1 VDFGSFFALYLFVY
15 LLVNAALAFIPAKIA
30 KEKGR
35 SWIAF
40 WWLSF
45 LTTILI
51 GLIAALA
58 MPAGEYNVRAIRTG
72 ETERLSESDLEL
84 PDKIKCPFC
93 AEVVKSEAI
102 VCRFCG
108 KDIGGYIDGLR
119 EQVEKNRGLLIA
131 QRAHDAAA
139 AENAA
144 RAAAKERAKRMA
156 KFKSTLKKPALSIP
170 VVTILLVVGIWSG
183 MTAVNATIAENKAK
197 IAEKSALEAESKK
210 IEKLNSA
217 ARDCEQ
223 VVVSNTIRVSKIVFD
238 TTGEIVEGACVPKQ
252 LVLEGLVEPGAFKD
266 FASSYL
272 DGVKDESDQKNGWLG
287 DRRGFRGFAFNAK
300 DLAISFET
308 GLFVINKREL
318 KGYELRNVKFRLR
331 TIVDGTTGQ

>member
-1 VDFGSFFALYLFVY
+1 MDFGSFFALYFFLY

-72 ETERLSESDLEL
+72 EAERLSESDLEL

-108 KDIGGYIDGLR
+108 KDIGGYVDGLR
-119 EQVEKNRGLLIA
+119 AQVEKNRGLFIA
-131 QRAHDAAA
+131 QKASDAAA
-139 AENAA
+139 AEDAA
-144 RAAAKERAKRMA
+144 RAAAKERAERSA
-156 KFKSTLKKPALSIP
+156 KLKSTLKKPAVSIP
-170 VVTILLVVGIWSG
+170 IIFILLVVGIWSG
-183 MTAVNATIAENKAK
+183 VTAINATIAESNAK
-197 IAEKSALEAESKK
+197 IAENMAIEAEIKK

-217 ARDCEQ
+217 ASVCGQ
-223 VVVSNTIRVSKIVFD
+223 GAVSNTIRVSKIVFN
-238 TTGEIVEGACVPKQ
+238 TTGEIVEGDCVPKQ
-252 LVLEGLVEPGAFKD
+252 LVSEGLVEANAFKD

-272 DGVKDESDQKNGWLG
+272 DGVKDETDQQNGWLG
-287 DRRGFRGFAFNAK
+287 DRRGFRGYAFNAK
-300 DLAISFET
+300 DVAISFEM
-308 GLFVINKREL
+308 GIFVTNEREL

-331 TIVDGTTGQ
+331 TSIDGTTG